1 MADASPHYTLSGA
14 TGDWE
19 VVVGLEVHAQ
29 VTSNA
34 KLFSGAATAFGAEPN
49 TQVSLV
55 DAAMPGMLPVPNR
68 ECIRQAVRTGMA
80 IEAQINKWSRFDRKN
95 YFYADLPQGY
105 QISQLYHPIV
115 GEGAIMISLDDKNPD
130 QATKRI
136 GVERIHVEQ
145 DAGKLMHDQH
155 PTRSYVDLNRS
166 GVALMEIVSKPDM
179 TSPQE
184 AGAYLSKLRSILRYV
199 GSCDGNM
206 DQGSMRADV
215 NVSVRKVGDK
225 TLGTRTETKNVN
237 SVRFVMAV
245 VEQEAKR
252 QIEVLEDGGRI
263 VQETR
268 LYDPDRNETRSMRS
282 KEDAHDYR
290 YFPDPDLLPLVL
302 DDAFLEECRESLPEL
317 PDAKRK
323 RYVDKLGLT
332 SYDAAVLTA
341 DKDTAEYFEAS
352 LEKQVVRTGKS
363 PEILAK
369 PLANWIISTDMAEAK
384 RRSLILSLA
393 NFNPTANTAAITL
406 VSEQILSLS
415 AAKEIYPRILDRVY
429 QIDRPADADIY
440 AIADQ
445 VVEESGL
452 RQVSDTGA
460 IEAVIADIL
469 AANADKVDQFK
480 AGKEA
485 LFGFFVGQ
493 TMKAM
498 GGKANPGVVN
508 ELLRKALG

>member
-1 MADASPHYTLSGA
+1 MSEMTTMESTYRIQGA
-14 TGDWE
+14 TGEWE
-19 VVVGLEVHAQ
+19 VVIGLEVHAQ

-34 KLFSGAATAFGAEPN
+34 KLFSGASTAFGAEPN
-49 TQVSLV
+49 SQVSLV

-68 ECIRQAVRTGMA
+68 ECIRQAVRTGLA
-80 IEAQINKWSRFDRKN
+80 VGAQINKWSRFDRKN

-105 QISQLYHPIV
+105 QISQLYHPLV
-115 GEGAIMISLDDKNPD
+115 GEGAIEVTLDEKDPNS
-130 QATKRI
+130 ATKRI
-136 GVERIHVEQ
+136 GIERIHVEQ

-166 GVALMEIVSKPDM
+166 GVALMEIVSRPDM
-179 TSPQE
+179 RSPVE

-215 NVSVRKVGDK
+215 NVSVRRPGEE
-225 TLGTRTETKNVN
+225 LGTRTETKNVN

-252 QIEVLEDGGRI
+252 QVDVIEAGGAI

-290 YFPDPDLLPLVL
+290 YFPDPDLLPLEL
-302 DDAFLEECRESLPEL
+302 DDAFIDECRASLPEL
-317 PDAKRK
+317 PDAKRT
-323 RYVDKLGLT
+323 RYEHELGLSAYNAT
-332 SYDAAVLTA
+332 VLTA
-341 DKDTAEYFEAS
+341 DHETADWFERLLAAGEGKVAAKAAANWVLS
-352 LEKQVVRTGKS
+352 DLFGALNRLGRDIAGSPVTPDHSAELLGLIADGTISNTLGKQVFEIMLETGEA
-363 PEILAK
+363 PAK
-369 PLANWIISTDMAEAK
+369 I
-384 RRSLILSLA
+384 
-393 NFNPTANTAAITL
+393 
-406 VSEQILSLS
+406 
-415 AAKEIYPRILDRVY
+415 
-429 QIDRPADADIY
+429 
-440 AIADQ
+440 
-445 VVEESGL
+445 VEERGL
-452 RQVSDTGA
+452 KQTSDTSA
-460 IEAVIADIL
+460 IEAVIADVL
-469 AANADKVDQFK
+469 AKNPNQLEQYR

-498 GGKANPGVVN
+498 QGKANPGVVN
-508 ELLRKALG
+508 ELLRKALA